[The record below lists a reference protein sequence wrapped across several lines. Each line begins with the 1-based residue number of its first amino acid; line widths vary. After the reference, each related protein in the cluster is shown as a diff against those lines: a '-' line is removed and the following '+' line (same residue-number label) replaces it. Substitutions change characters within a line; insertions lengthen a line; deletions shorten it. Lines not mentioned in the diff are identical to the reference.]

1 MEHSIKLIAHSVA
14 ENILCSGA
22 DNDLRSTM
30 LPTAVGNGKGTDQ
43 FMVAEYIVILNAF
56 EVKLRTSTLREKKSG
71 REPRQGEKLSHGC
84 GARHT
89 VLMLRRHLKALL
101 MLGY

>member
-1 MEHSIKLIAHSVA
+1 MEHSIKLIALSVA

-43 FMVAEYIVILNAF
+43 FMVAENIVILNAF
-56 EVKLRTSTLREKKSG
+56 KVKLRTCTLRQKKNG
-71 REPRQGEKLSHGC
+71 REPRRREKLSHIC
-84 GARHT
+84 EA
-89 VLMLRRHLKALL
+89 
-101 MLGY
+101 